1 MFSFLLQLS
10 ISMKFFAELQK
21 YGADEV
27 SCETY
32 LFSLNPFATTRFQVQ
47 DKKSDCKRAL
57 FGTTV

>member
-1 MFSFLLQLS
+1 
-10 ISMKFFAELQK
+10 MKFFAELQK

-32 LFSLNPFATTRFQVQ
+32 LFSLNPFATNRFQVQ

-57 FGTTV
+57 FSTTV